1 MYAAMFKKPC
11 VAKKRAD
18 HNVNSLPEQ
27 AVYSGARYNVN
38 ISAAKCD
45 GTGVTFGT
53 INNCT
58 ITLSLPAGASIITRH
73 FSADL

>member
-1 MYAAMFKKPC
+1 MSISQPQ
-11 VAKKRAD
+11 
-18 HNVNSLPEQ
+18 Q
-27 AVYSGARYNVN
+27 AVYSGARYNVK
-38 ISAAKCD
+38 ISAAKCG

-58 ITLSLPAGASIITRH
+58 ITVSLPAGTSSITRH

>member
-1 MYAAMFKKPC
+1 MWQKSALTTVPI
-11 VAKKRAD
+11 
-18 HNVNSLPEQ
+18 SLSEQ
-27 AVYSGARYNVN
+27 AVYSGMRYEVN

>member
-1 MYAAMFKKPC
+1 MPLCLRNPVWQKSKLTTVSIF
-11 VAKKRAD
+11 
-18 HNVNSLPEQ
+18 LPQQ
-27 AVYSGARYNVN
+27 AVYSGMRYEVN

>member
-1 MYAAMFKKPC
+1 MWQKSALTTVSIFLAQ
-11 VAKKRAD
+11 
-18 HNVNSLPEQ
+18 Q

>member
-1 MYAAMFKKPC
+1 
-11 VAKKRAD
+11 
-18 HNVNSLPEQ
+18 
-27 AVYSGARYNVN
+27 VN

>member
-1 MYAAMFKKPC
+1 MWQKSALTT
-11 VAKKRAD
+11 VSI
-18 HNVNSLPEQ
+18 SLPQQ
-27 AVYSGARYNVN
+27 AVYSGMRYEVN

-53 INNCT
+53 INNRT
-58 ITLSLPAGASIITRH
+58 IALSFAGRVSIITRH

>member
-1 MYAAMFKKPC
+1 MFKKPC
-11 VAKKRAD
+11 VAKSALTTLPT
-18 HNVNSLPEQ
+18 SLPEQ
-27 AVYSGARYNVN
+27 AVYSGVRYEVN

-45 GTGVTFGT
+45 GIGVTFGT
-53 INNCT
+53 INNRT

>member
-1 MYAAMFKKPC
+1 MTT
-11 VAKKRAD
+11 VSI
-18 HNVNSLPEQ
+18 SLLQQ
-27 AVYSGARYNVN
+27 AVYSGMRYEVN

>member
-11 VAKKRAD
+11 VAKSALTTLPT
-18 HNVNSLPEQ
+18 SLPEQ
-27 AVYSGARYNVN
+27 AVYSGVRYEVN

-45 GTGVTFGT
+45 GIGVTFGT
-53 INNCT
+53 INNRT

>member
-1 MYAAMFKKPC
+1 MPPC
-11 VAKKRAD
+11 LR
-18 HNVNSLPEQ
+18 NSVWQKSALTTVSISLSEQ
-27 AVYSGARYNVN
+27 AVYSGMRYEVN

>member
-1 MYAAMFKKPC
+1 MFKKPC
-11 VAKKRAD
+11 VAKSALTT
-18 HNVNSLPEQ
+18 LPEQ
-27 AVYSGARYNVN
+27 AVYSGVRYEVN

-45 GTGVTFGT
+45 GIGVTFGT
-53 INNCT
+53 INNRT

>member
-1 MYAAMFKKPC
+1 MWQKSALTT
-11 VAKKRAD
+11 VSI
-18 HNVNSLPEQ
+18 SLPQQ
-27 AVYSGARYNVN
+27 AVYSGARYNYNVN

>member
-1 MYAAMFKKPC
+1 MWQKSALST
-11 VAKKRAD
+11 VSI
-18 HNVNSLPEQ
+18 SLPQQ

>member
-1 MYAAMFKKPC
+1 MWQKSALTTVSILCRNRPF
-11 VAKKRAD
+11 
-18 HNVNSLPEQ
+18 